1 MPPITDLNDVIQQG
15 QAALDFDAALVE
27 RVTRM
32 AGDLA
37 VNLVVAAL
45 ILIATFF
52 VARWAG
58 GWTRRALVRL
68 QKRNPDP
75 TLQGFLVQVVR
86 VIVIAVGL
94 IAVLQRLGVQT
105 TSIIAILGAA
115 SLAIGLALQGTLSNV
130 AAGVML
136 LILRPYR
143 VGDVV
148 QVGERAGVVRKL
160 DLFTTVM
167 IDANNMKITVP
178 NSQVLG
184 DVIVNISGQRT
195 RRIELFIGV
204 DYDSDLEQA
213 MEVMKAAAA
222 EHPNVLEDP
231 PVWAGV
237 TGFLDSSVQI
247 DLQAW
252 VKSDNWWQTKADLH
266 LMIKH
271 ALDKGGV
278 VIPYPHQVH
287 VTRAQAAP
295 KPRRKADPKP
305 QPVEAEKPRT
315 PAAKATAMGAGQG
328 GA

>member
-1 MPPITDLNDVIQQG
+1 MPTMTELDDVIQQG
-15 QAALDFDAALVE
+15 QAALNVSPVVLE
-27 RVTRM
+27 RISRM

-37 VNLVVAAL
+37 VNLAVAAL

-52 VARWAG
+52 IARWAG
-58 GWTRRALVRL
+58 AATRRALGRI
-68 QKRNPDP
+68 QRRHPDP

-148 QVGERAGVVRKL
+148 QVGDRSGTVQKL
-160 DLFTTVM
+160 DLFTTRMV
-167 IDANNMKITVP
+167 DANNMRITVP
-178 NSQVLG
+178 NSKVLG
-184 DVIVNISGQRT
+184 DIIINISGQRT
-195 RRIELFIGV
+195 RRIEMMIGV
-204 DYDSDLEQA
+204 DYDTCLDDALETLKA
-213 MEVMKAAAA
+213 MAE
-222 EHPNVLEDP
+222 EHPAVLEEP
-231 PVWAGV
+231 AVWAGV
-237 TGFLDSSVQI
+237 TNFLDSSIEVT
-247 DLQAW
+247 LQAW
-252 VKSDNWWQTKADLH
+252 VKSENWWQTRADLH
-266 LMIKH
+266 LMAKH
-271 ALDKGGV
+271 ALDKAGIV
-278 VIPYPHQVH
+278 LPYPHQVQLD
-287 VTRAQAAP
+287 RADAAP

-305 QPVEAEKPRT
+305 QPAEPEKART
-315 PAAKATAMGAGQG
+315 PAAKASAMGAGQG